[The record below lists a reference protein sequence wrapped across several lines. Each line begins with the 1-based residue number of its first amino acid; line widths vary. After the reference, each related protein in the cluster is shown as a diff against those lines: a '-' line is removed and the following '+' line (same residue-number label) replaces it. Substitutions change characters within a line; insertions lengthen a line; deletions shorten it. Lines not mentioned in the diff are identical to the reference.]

1 MNKHIIKNKS
11 KMKNVLKT
19 MLLLLAILSANI
31 TSVNAQ
37 KSSSK
42 GLRAKIGNTTFKSE
56 NCLAFWNSNNEVLL
70 IVGVNKNE
78 KISIHLKSEG
88 RVYEKGFTIGE
99 YYFARNTQMLENYSV
114 NATYS
119 NGDTDW
125 KDNDDEERTVGKIQ
139 ITDNSKLSVCA
150 FYAVGIGFLGSLSTN
165 LRSIK
170 KVAIRY
176 LFSLIIVF
184 IISQK

>member
-42 GLRAKIGNTTFKSE
+42 GLTAKIDNTTFKSE

-88 RVYEKGFTIGE
+88 RV
-99 YYFARNTQMLENYSV
+99 
-114 NATYS
+114 
-119 NGDTDW
+119 
-125 KDNDDEERTVGKIQ
+125 
-139 ITDNSKLSVCA
+139 
-150 FYAVGIGFLGSLSTN
+150 
-165 LRSIK
+165 
-170 KVAIRY
+170 
-176 LFSLIIVF
+176 
-184 IISQK
+184 

>member
-1 MNKHIIKNKS
+1 
-11 KMKNVLKT
+11 
-19 MLLLLAILSANI
+19 
-31 TSVNAQ
+31 
-37 KSSSK
+37 
-42 GLRAKIGNTTFKSE
+42 
-56 NCLAFWNSNNEVLL
+56 
-70 IVGVNKNE
+70 
-78 KISIHLKSEG
+78 
-88 RVYEKGFTIGE
+88 
-99 YYFARNTQMLENYSV
+99 MLENYSV

-139 ITDNSKLSVCA
+139 ITDISKLSVCA